1 MIPMSKRSS
10 VGLIAAGLLL
20 VVILMAVAN
29 TDFGEEYDSPQGL
42 PTFAPSAHDPALSI
56 YDDNGD
62 LKENSL
68 PYMVFEKYGFVLI
81 PLAVL
86 MFGAMVGGVVIS
98 KEEVEE

>member
-10 VGLIAAGLLL
+10 VGLVVVGILLAVLVAGI
-20 VVILMAVAN
+20 VT
-29 TDFGEEYDSPQGL
+29 TDFDPEYDTPQGL
-42 PTFAPSAHDPALSI
+42 PTFTTSHNDAQNI
-56 YDDNGD
+56 YDEGGN

-68 PYMVFEKYGFVLI
+68 PFAIFEKYGFVLI
-81 PLAVL
+81 PLAIL